1 VSELAVTAEEPGYS
15 LETVEPHPVLI
26 TEGIADAI
34 TLHQAGYP
42 WLSAVTVHV
51 KKSDREDL
59 LEALDERDIDRA
71 YLIRDA
77 KRPTSDVDGSHPARR
92 PVSGLQ

>member
-1 VSELAVTAEEPGYS
+1 
-15 LETVEPHPVLI
+15 
-26 TEGIADAI
+26 
-34 TLHQAGYP
+34 
-42 WLSAVTVHV
+42 VTVQF

-92 PVSGLQ
+92 PMSGLQ